1 MPVIILYHIV
11 TLNHTVTGE
20 PIMQSLFS
28 MWLLHMHIVVW
39 QDLAPFGGAASV
51 VGDEQEDELHAEDV
65 MM

>member
-11 TLNHTVTGE
+11 TLN
-20 PIMQSLFS
+20 QSLFS
-28 MWLLHMHIVVW
+28 TWLLHMHIVVW